1 MFTKKRNWV
10 RTSYTC
16 QSLKKQDF
24 FTNENGYL
32 YILALDEKI
41 INQSLNPL
49 LHTGFLLVILVRIA
63 DYWVFEN
70 TINCLKGSL
79 KILKKIFIE
88 DISSQAKEKPGS
100 SGINIFFSSGINLYV
115 RQ

>member
-1 MFTKKRNWV
+1 MPQVWPKKK
-10 RTSYTC
+10 
-16 QSLKKQDF
+16 SLKQQDF

-63 DYWVFEN
+63 DY
-70 TINCLKGSL
+70 
-79 KILKKIFIE
+79 
-88 DISSQAKEKPGS
+88 
-100 SGINIFFSSGINLYV
+100 
-115 RQ
+115 